1 MDIEKLNM
9 QMMMKDIF
17 NSCQIGEVFEDRDE
31 LKGKRFDTL
40 EEITSMCIPSV
51 FIYDYNEGKCLTPTY
66 NLEN

>member
-31 LKGKRFDTL
+31 LKEFRNQLYDFISLIDKYEYDNFDR
-40 EEITSMCIPSV
+40 
-51 FIYDYNEGKCLTPTY
+51 G
-66 NLEN
+66 

>member
-31 LKGKRFDTL
+31 LKEFRNKLYD
-40 EEITSMCIPSV
+40 
-51 FIYDYNEGKCLTPTY
+51 FISLIDKYEYDNFEYLDYTY
-66 NLEN
+66 RAI

>member
-31 LKGKRFDTL
+31 LKEFRNQLYDLISLIDKYEYDNFDRGYY
-40 EEITSMCIPSV
+40 E
-51 FIYDYNEGKCLTPTY
+51 
-66 NLEN
+66 